1 MIKILNSLFILFLL
15 FSSDIFSNDSNSME
29 CRDGKPEVFFIIPNK
44 NLVSYSGIIDLEFGI
59 KNFNI
64 APAGQIACDSGHH
77 HLLINVALTD
87 LDVTRPIPSDENHIH
102 YGKGQTLDI
111 VELAKGVHKLRL
123 VLGNFAHIPH
133 DEPIISD
140 ELIIE
145 VR

>member
-1 MIKILNSLFILFLL
+1 MEVMNKLNILFLIIFCNVL
-15 FSSDIFSNDSNSME
+15 ISDNSKKG
-29 CRDGKPEVFFIIPNK
+29 DPEVFFVTPQTNFVSESREVR
-44 NLVSYSGIIDLEFGI
+44 LVFGI

-64 APAGQIACDSGHH
+64 APAGINNVDSGHH

-102 YGKGQTLDI
+102 YGKGQTLDT
-111 VELAKGVHKLRL
+111 VKLPKGVHKLRL

-140 ELIIE
+140 ELIVE

>member
-1 MIKILNSLFILFLL
+1 MIKILYSLFILFLL

-29 CRDGKPEVFFIIPNK
+29 CRDGKPEVFFITPNK

-102 YGKGQTLDI
+102 YGKGQTLDT
-111 VELAKGVHKLRL
+111 VELPKGVHKLRL

-140 ELIIE
+140 ELIVE